1 MSDIGKPLRI
11 ITVEPLEM
19 PEPLRREVPE
29 QEPQKVPT
37 VPEREP
43 ALVPKE

>member
-1 MSDIGKPLRI
+1 MSNIGKPLRI

-29 QEPQKVPT
+29 REPQKVPT
-37 VPEREP
+37 APEREP
-43 ALVPKE
+43 VLVPQR